1 MKHLLNYILIS
12 IFCVLVIRPA
22 FSQINIRIAK
32 KDYTIPAFIK
42 VPGLE
47 EYEKEMFWVGI
58 HSKEL
63 NYSQA
68 KSRNKD
74 IFEQL
79 ELLEPIQN
87 SLYDIEVRL
96 VNSSPFFSSNV
107 IVLKGNSKKLIAE
120 YYEYGQHKA
129 IPGKAYKMKKLS
141 NMTFYY
147 LKQSLSIPDTLLAS
161 LIKNKLFNYDPIAV
175 RDSLKK
181 AGRETSARTY
191 LDGSPPSFYIKVKN
205 DYHFISCDPY
215 ALEEN
220 KGTIEVAPETLLT
233 HTFYNL
239 TKLLNK

>member
-1 MKHLLNYILIS
+1 MLIS
-12 IFCVLVIRPA
+12 ICCVLCIQRA
-22 FSQINIRIAK
+22 FSQVNIRIAK
-32 KDYTIPAFIK
+32 KDYIIPAFIK

-47 EYEKEMFWVGI
+47 QYEKEMFWLGI
-58 HSKEL
+58 HSKVL

-68 KSRNKD
+68 KSHYKD

-96 VNSSPFFSSNV
+96 YNSSPFFSGNV

-120 YYEYGQHKA
+120 YYEYGQSKA
-129 IPGKAYKMKKLS
+129 VPTKSYKMKKLG

-147 LKQSLSIPDTLLAS
+147 LKQSLSVSDTLLTS
-161 LIKNKLFNYDPIAV
+161 LIKNKLFNYDPIAL

-181 AGRETSARTY
+181 AGKETRAKTF
-191 LDGSPPSFYIKVKN
+191 LDSSPPSFFIKVKN
-205 DYHFISCDPY
+205 DYHLISCDPY

-220 KGTIEVAPETLLT
+220 KGTIEIAPETLLT
-233 HTFYNL
+233 HTFYRL
-239 TKLLNK
+239 VKQLKLNK

>member
-1 MKHLLNYILIS
+1 
-12 IFCVLVIRPA
+12 
-22 FSQINIRIAK
+22 
-32 KDYTIPAFIK
+32 
-42 VPGLE
+42 
-47 EYEKEMFWVGI
+47 
-58 HSKEL
+58 
-63 NYSQA
+63 
-68 KSRNKD
+68 
-74 IFEQL
+74 
-79 ELLEPIQN
+79 
-87 SLYDIEVRL
+87 
-96 VNSSPFFSSNV
+96 
-107 IVLKGNSKKLIAE
+107 
-120 YYEYGQHKA
+120 
-129 IPGKAYKMKKLS
+129 
-141 NMTFYY
+141 MTFYY